1 MWWMRSV
8 ENYWSPGWNPVWLG
22 NGLVAYKYH
31 DPYVEPEPEMPDV
44 VWVSGWAL
52 PDGEGHWVREEIIHG
67 SGRNRYRRCV
77 EITPVLLGHVESVL
91 CDRTCGKCSA
101 QMMMADH
108 FCPRCGAEVKR

>member
-1 MWWMRSV
+1 MSEWIKYTGDNPPTDTSRGLHMWWMRSV

-52 PDGEGHWVREEIIHG
+52 PDGEGHWVRE
-67 SGRNRYRRCV
+67 
-77 EITPVLLGHVESVL
+77 
-91 CDRTCGKCSA
+91 
-101 QMMMADH
+101 
-108 FCPRCGAEVKR
+108 